1 MVTPWPQSVGLNR
14 QVFVWVSNSSSI
26 ASSNGTVELE
36 VALKVGC
43 MVDNLRVDFIRGVVR
58 NDSRSDLQSTIQA
71 L

>member
-1 MVTPWPQSVGLNR
+1 MFSPWQQSVGLNR

-43 MVDNLRVDFIRGVVR
+43 MVDNLRVTFSRGVV
-58 NDSRSDLQSTIQA
+58 
-71 L
+71 

>member
-1 MVTPWPQSVGLNR
+1 MFSPWPQSVGLKR
-14 QVFVWVSNSSSI
+14 RVVVRVSNSSSI

-36 VALKVGC
+36 AALKVGC
-43 MVDNLRVDFIRGVVR
+43 MVDNLRVDFSRGVVR